1 MEKVLHSNAGRM
13 RRKRLYLLIFCTL
26 SAVMLS
32 LPWLVPHCGAVALVA
47 FLPLLWADWAADEMD
62 VKHFWLY
69 SFYTFILWNAL
80 TTFWVCNATV
90 GGGIFAIVA
99 NAAQMTLL

>member
-1 MEKVLHSNAGRM
+1 M

-26 SAVMLS
+26 SAVMLA

-80 TTFWVCNATV
+80 TTF
-90 GGGIFAIVA
+90 
-99 NAAQMTLL
+99 